1 MTTRKYYRVTKE
13 NDWAAKNELFTKSEL
28 LRYSKENRFRVPKVE
43 IVSVPS
49 NTIYFNFGTRFS
61 TIFD

>member
-1 MTTRKYYRVTKE
+1 MKAKTYFRVIKE
-13 NDWAAKNELFTKSEL
+13 NDWSTRNELLTKDEL
-28 LRYSKENRFRVPKVE
+28 LKYSRENRYRVPNVK

-49 NTIYFNFGTRFS
+49 NTIYFNFGARFS